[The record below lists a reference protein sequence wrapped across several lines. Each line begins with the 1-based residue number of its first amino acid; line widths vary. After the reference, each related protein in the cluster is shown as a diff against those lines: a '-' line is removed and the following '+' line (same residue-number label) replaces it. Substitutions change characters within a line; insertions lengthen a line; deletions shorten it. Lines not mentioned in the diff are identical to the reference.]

1 MMASETVEQV
11 FDKAVVEELM
21 TLFVSI
27 NIEKKSEL
35 TNQYFVNR
43 EVCISNIIALAKENN
58 INCTIEDVN
67 EFIRQ
72 KEETGR
78 WINEDE
84 DADAEV
90 ELSLEALAAVTGGA
104 YKSGVTGPRR
114 FHRGITWGNPT
125 YGGAD
130 HRPGNSPP
138 SSGADNIEDSR
149 QNLGLDPGDALRV
162 KVTRQ

>member
-1 MMASETVEQV
+1 MTSETVEQV
-11 FDKAVVEELM
+11 FDKAVVEELT

-27 NIEKKSEL
+27 KIEKKSEL
-35 TNQYFVNR
+35 TNQYFVNP

-78 WINEDE
+78 WVNEDE
-84 DADAEV
+84 DEDAEV

-104 YKSGVTGPRR
+104 GKSGVTGPRH

-149 QNLGLDPGDALRV
+149 ENLGLDPGDALKV

>member
-1 MMASETVEQV
+1 MTSETVEQV
-11 FDKAVVEELM
+11 FDKAVVEELT

-27 NIEKKSEL
+27 KIEKKSEL
-35 TNQYFVNR
+35 TSQYFVNP

-58 INCTIEDVN
+58 INCAIEDVN

-78 WINEDE
+78 WVNEDE
-84 DADAEV
+84 DAEV

-130 HRPGNSPP
+130 HRPGRAPRRTPP
-138 SSGADNIEDSR
+138 
-149 QNLGLDPGDALRV
+149 
-162 KVTRQ
+162 